1 MINDEVT
8 RQSIEMLD
16 KIVTNILQNDIDK
29 GKCLLKIC
37 ECSEIQTKN
46 NFYNCCDFNHKQDVI
61 NYIANIEK
69 RYEFFV
75 KLYILINSKNIE
87 ISNEKLQINCKSL
100 STYIFILEE
109 IKKAKDT
116 SKSIMELL
124 KIERNINE

>member
-16 KIVTNILQNDIDK
+16 KIVTKILQSDIDK

-37 ECSEIQTKN
+37 ECSEIQTKAD
-46 NFYNCCDFNHKQDVI
+46 FYNCCDINHKQDVI
-61 NYIANIEK
+61 NYITDIEK

-75 KLYILINSKNIE
+75 KLYILINSMNKK
-87 ISNEKLQINCKSL
+87 ISNEKVQVNCKTL
-100 STYIFILEE
+100 STYIFILEA

-124 KIERNINE
+124 KIERDINE